1 MSELDVRQLR
11 YFVAV
16 AEELH
21 FGRAAERLSIA
32 QPPLSRTI
40 SDMERQMGV
49 SLLERTTRQV
59 RLTPAGEVL
68 LREAR
73 AVLDSIAAAT
83 RRTQRAGQG
92 GSTLRL
98 ALKVDY
104 DGGLLP
110 RVLAAYQRDENSRP
124 VELLLGDLG
133 EQVQALRDGRADVA
147 LVPVPFD
154 DRGLDTL
161 PVLTEPRFVA
171 LATGD
176 ALADRPS
183 LRLADLAGKVLA
195 DGTPATRGPVSSEPA
210 TDDGAPPC
218 RDLTHLLNLIELGR
232 AVWFPPASVAARNR
246 RSGVTYV
253 PVQDLA
259 PAELVLAW
267 PRGAQSPAVSAFARA
282 VLAVLEEYPETS
294 IDPGLDALALLASV
308 SDLNGQVSGR
318 RKGEADR

>member
-1 MSELDVRQLR
+1 MNELDVRQLR

-40 SDMERQMGV
+40 SDMERMMGV
-49 SLLERTTRQV
+49 ALLERTTRQV
-59 RLTPAGEVL
+59 RLTAAGEVL
-68 LREAR
+68 LRDAR
-73 AVLDSIAAAT
+73 LVLDSIAAAT
-83 RRTQRAGQG
+83 RRAQRAGQG
-92 GSTLRL
+92 DATLRL
-98 ALKVDY
+98 AVKVDY

-110 RVLAAYQRDENSRP
+110 RVLAAYHRDGNPRP
-124 VELLLGDLG
+124 VELMLGDLG

-147 LVPVPFD
+147 LVPAPFD
-154 DRGLDTL
+154 DRGLDTR

-171 LATGD
+171 LAAGD
-176 ALADRPS
+176 PLAGRPS
-183 LRLADLAGKVLA
+183 LRLADLKGKVLA
-195 DGTPATRGPVSSEPA
+195 DGTPATLGPVPSEPA
-210 TDDGAPPC
+210 TDDGAAPC

-253 PVQDLA
+253 PVEDLT

-267 PRGAQSPAVSAFARA
+267 PRGAQSPAVSAFVRA
-282 VLAVLEEYPETS
+282 VSAVVDE
-294 IDPGLDALALLASV
+294 DPDTATEPRGDALASLAGV

-318 RKGEADR
+318 PKGDAGR